1 MIKLSFLFLL
11 LTIPLL
17 GGEPVLGVPLWVWG
31 SLGATALYGLVLI
44 FIIEKHWSDLK
55 ENSDG

>member
-1 MIKLSFLFLL
+1 MIRLSLFFLL

-31 SLGATALYGLVLI
+31 SLGATSIYAIVLI
-44 FIIEKHWSDLK
+44 VTIEKRWCALK
-55 ENSDG
+55 GSENE